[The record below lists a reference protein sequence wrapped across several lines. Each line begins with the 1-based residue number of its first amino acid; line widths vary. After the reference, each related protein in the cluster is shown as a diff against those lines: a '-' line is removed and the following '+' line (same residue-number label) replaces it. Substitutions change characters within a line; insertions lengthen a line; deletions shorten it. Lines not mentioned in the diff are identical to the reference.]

1 MAKLS
6 NLEKVDTLFQ
16 PDKNGYSRKVSREEI
31 ENSNL
36 TWSKNGNGRRNV
48 YFQVQKYK
56 WVAERGK
63 GNKVISLKLDGF
75 NESIIL
81 NQTIRKDIKDK
92 LYAQTRSN
100 FAPDDMLPLV
110 DKDKEID
117 HRWGR
122 KDSPLYS
129 RVNDTK
135 KQTIDDFQLLSHTHN
150 QFKREQCKKC
160 KMTNIRFGSKTLTKY
175 IFGGTIWDDSV
186 GCSGCPLAQP
196 ELYRGVKF

>member
-100 FAPDDMLPLV
+100 FGIDDMLPLV

-135 KQTIDDFQLLSHTHN
+135 KQTIDDFQLLSHSHN

-160 KMTNIRFGSKTLTKY
+160 TMTNVRFD
-175 IFGGTIWDDSV
+175 GTIWDNSV

-196 ELYRGVKF
+196 ELYRGELF

>member
-1 MAKLS
+1 MVKLS
-6 NLEKVDTLFQ
+6 NLEKVNTLFK
-16 PDKNGYSRKVSREEI
+16 PDVNGYSRFVSVNEI
-31 ENSNL
+31 MNSNL

-48 YFQVQKYK
+48 YFGVQKYN
-56 WVAERGK
+56 WIAERGK
-63 GNKVISLKLDGF
+63 GNKVIALKLNGF

-92 LYAQTRSN
+92 LNELTRSN
-100 FAPDDMLPLV
+100 FAPDCLIPLV

-129 RVNDTK
+129 RINDTK
-135 KQTIDDFQLLSHTHN
+135 KQTIDDFQLLSHRHN
-150 QFKREQCKKC
+150 QIKREQCKKC
-160 KMTNIRFGSKTLTKY
+160 TETNKRFDG
-175 IFGGTIWDDSV
+175 IIWDDSV

-196 ELYRGVKF
+196 ELYRGVLI

>member
-6 NLEKVDTLFQ
+6 NLEKVDALFQ

-48 YFQVQKYK
+48 YFGVQKYK
-56 WVAERGK
+56 WIAKRGK
-63 GNKVISLKLDGF
+63 GNKVVALKLDGF

-92 LYAQTRSN
+92 LNELTRSN
-100 FAPDDMLPLV
+100 FAPDCLIPLV

-129 RVNDTK
+129 RINDTK
-135 KQTIDDFQLLSHTHN
+135 EQTIDDFQLLSHSHN
-150 QFKREQCKKC
+150 QFKREKCKKC
-160 KMTNIRFGSKTLTKY
+160 TETNKRFDG
-175 IFGGTIWDDSV
+175 IIWDDSV

-196 ELYRGVKF
+196 ELYRGVLI

>member
-110 DKDKEID
+110 DKNKEID

-129 RVNDTK
+129 RINDTK
-135 KQTIDDFQLLSHTHN
+135 EQTIDDFQLLSHSHN
-150 QFKREQCKKC
+150 QYKREKCKKC
-160 KMTNIRFGSKTLTKY
+160 TETNKRFDG
-175 IFGGTIWDDSV
+175 IIWDDSV

>member
-6 NLEKVDTLFQ
+6 NLEKVDALFQ

-36 TWSKNGNGRRNV
+36 TWSQNGNGRRNV

-63 GNKVISLKLDGF
+63 GNKVISLKLDGL
-75 NESIIL
+75 NESVIL

-92 LYAQTRSN
+92 LYTQTRSN
-100 FAPDDMLPLV
+100 FAPTCLVSLV

-122 KDSPLYS
+122 KDSPLYDRINETS
-129 RVNDTK
+129 
-135 KQTIDDFQLLSHTHN
+135 KQTIDDFQLLSHSHN

-160 KMTNIRFGSKTLTKY
+160 TMTNIRFDGSK
-175 IFGGTIWDDSV
+175 WDNNI

-196 ELYRGVKF
+196 ELYRGTNF

>member
-6 NLEKVDTLFQ
+6 NLEKVDALFQ

-36 TWSKNGNGRRNV
+36 TWSQNGNGRRNV

-63 GNKVISLKLDGF
+63 GNKVISLKLDGL
-75 NESIIL
+75 NESVIL

-92 LYAQTRSN
+92 LYTQTRSN
-100 FAPDDMLPLV
+100 FAPTCLVSLV

-122 KDSPLYS
+122 KDSPLYDRINETS
-129 RVNDTK
+129 
-135 KQTIDDFQLLSHTHN
+135 KQTIDDFQLLSHSHN

-160 KMTNIRFGSKTLTKY
+160 TMTNIRFDD
-175 IFGGTIWDDSV
+175 TIWDDSV

-196 ELYRGVKF
+196 ELYKGVLF

>member
-110 DKDKEID
+110 DKNKEID

-129 RVNDTK
+129 RINDTK
-135 KQTIDDFQLLSHTHN
+135 EQTIDDFQLLSHSHN
-150 QFKREQCKKC
+150 QFKREKCKKC
-160 KMTNIRFGSKTLTKY
+160 TETNKRFDG
-175 IFGGTIWDDSV
+175 IIWDDSV

-196 ELYRGVKF
+196 ELYRGVLI